1 MRREIPV
8 SVNLQQLFE
17 LPDCDALALPKPQP
31 LKIRLPNGG
40 TFTAIADLS
49 KGIPND
55 CSLSA
60 NLLLQIAPFLAS
72 IECLLKVLGVI
83 GPLGKLI
90 GGLASVPPKPKDI
103 AEALPD
109 FLKAVAALKDC
120 LLMIIPGPRI
130 FQFLKDLLLLIIKL
144 IKCLI
149 GQLKTI
155 LAIMQG
161 IELKIGEAEALGN
174 TELVRALG
182 CAKKNAQRSAEH
194 SQQSMEPVINIIG
207 LVQPFLDIAGIK
219 LAIPALG
226 SSDDSAA
233 LLKTIQDLEDVITNI
248 ETVLE
253 TLP

>member
-31 LKIRLPNGG
+31 LKVRLPNGG
-40 TFTAIADLS
+40 TLTAIADLS

-72 IECLLKVLGVI
+72 IECLLKVLGLI
-83 GPLGKLI
+83 KPLTTL
-90 GGLASVPPKPKDI
+90 LQALVPPNPVK
-103 AEALPD
+103 ALEVLPD
-109 FLKAVAALKDC
+109 FLKAVDGLKGC
-120 LLMIIPGPRI
+120 LLMIVPGGQM
-130 FQFLKDLLLLIIKL
+130 FGFLKDLLLLIIKL

-149 GQLKTI
+149 GQLETI
-155 LAIMQG
+155 LGIMQG
-161 IELKIGEAEALGN
+161 IELKIGDAERLGN
-174 TELVRALG
+174 TELVRALN

-194 SQQSMEPVINIIG
+194 SQQSMEPVINIVG
-207 LVQPFLDIAGIK
+207 LVQPFLEIANIK
-219 LAIPALG
+219 LAIPAIG
-226 SSDDSAA
+226 SAEDSAA
-233 LLKTIQDLEDVITNI
+233 LAQTIQNLKDVVTNV
-248 ETVLE
+248 ETILE

>member
-31 LKIRLPNGG
+31 LKVRLPNGG

-49 KGIPND
+49 RGIPND

-83 GPLGKLI
+83 KPLTTL
-90 GGLASVPPKPKDI
+90 LQALVPPNPVK
-103 AEALPD
+103 ALEVLPD
-109 FLKAVAALKDC
+109 FLKAVDGLKDC
-120 LLMIIPGPRI
+120 LLMIVPGGQI
-130 FQFLKDLLLLIIKL
+130 FGFLKDLLLLIIKL

-174 TELVRALG
+174 TELVRALT

-194 SQQSMEPVINIIG
+194 SQQSMEPVINVIG
-207 LVQPFLDIAGIK
+207 LVQPFLEIAGIE
-219 LAIPALG
+219 LAIPGLG
-226 SSDDSAA
+226 SAEDSAA
-233 LLKTIQDLEDVITNI
+233 LAQTIQKLEDVVTNI
-248 ETVLE
+248 ESILE

>member
-17 LPDCDALALPKPQP
+17 LPDCEALALPKPQP
-31 LKIRLPNGG
+31 LKVRLPNGG

-60 NLLLQIAPFLAS
+60 NLLLQISPFLAS

-83 GPLGKLI
+83 KPLATLI
-90 GGLASVPPKPKDI
+90 QALVPPNPIKA

-109 FLKAVAALKDC
+109 FLKAVDGLKDC
-120 LLMIIPGPRI
+120 LLMIVPGGRI
-130 FQFLKDLLLLIIKL
+130 FAFLKDLLLLIIKL
-144 IKCLI
+144 IKCLV

-161 IELKIGEAEALGN
+161 IELKIADAKALGN

-194 SQQSMEPVINIIG
+194 SQQAMEPVINVIG
-207 LVQPFLDIAGIK
+207 LVGPFLEIAGIELK
-219 LAIPALG
+219 IPAIG
-226 SSDDSAA
+226 SAEDSAA
-233 LLKTIQDLEDVITNI
+233 LSETIQSLEDVVTNI
-248 ETVLE
+248 ETILE

>member
-1 MRREIPV
+1 
-8 SVNLQQLFE
+8 
-17 LPDCDALALPKPQP
+17 
-31 LKIRLPNGG
+31 
-40 TFTAIADLS
+40 LS

-72 IECLLKVLGVI
+72 IECLLKVLGLI
-83 GPLGKLI
+83 KPLTTLI
-90 GGLASVPPKPKDI
+90 QALVPPNPVK
-103 AEALPD
+103 ALEVLPD
-109 FLKAVAALKDC
+109 FLKAVDGLKDC
-120 LLMIIPGPRI
+120 LLMIVPGGSI
-130 FQFLKDLLLLIIKL
+130 FGFLKDLLLLIIKL

-174 TELVRALG
+174 TELVRALN

-219 LAIPALG
+219 LEIPGLG
-226 SSDDSAA
+226 NAQDSAA
-233 LLKTIQDLEDVITNI
+233 LAQTIQDLEDVVVNI
-248 ETVLE
+248 ESILE